1 MPKENRFAGLGE
13 AMESETESESDE
25 EETPGEDAPD
35 ASEKSEP
42 EPAGESE
49 TADES
54 ESEDASEKSDGVGE
68 KQRGD
73 GESNEGEEL
82 DEGDE
87 LDENDE
93 LDESEELDEAV
104 EAAESDTG
112 EESAEVADETGQTAE
127 AEGGPAFEF
136 EATTA
141 KSIYVRT
148 ETLDRL
154 DDAEFEV
161 ESFLRREHDVRDLT
175 GREFHD
181 ALVRVAAEYPE
192 EIADAVL
199 ETRDE

>member
-13 AMESETESESDE
+13 AMESESEPDAESDDE
-25 EETPGEDAPD
+25 QTADEGTTDK
-35 ASEKSEP
+35 SEKSEP
-42 EPAGESE
+42 EPAV
-49 TADES
+49 ES
-54 ESEDASEKSDGVGE
+54 ESE
-68 KQRGD
+68 GD
-73 GESNEGEEL
+73 SAP
-82 DEGDE
+82 D
-87 LDENDE
+87 
-93 LDESEELDEAV
+93 SK
-104 EAAESDTG
+104 AESDPESDEASESDDAG
-112 EESAEVADETGQTAE
+112 EGSEVVERNDGDEAEEATESNAETDGAESAVDTEQATETAD
-127 AEGGPAFEF
+127 GPAFEF

-148 ETLDRL
+148 ATLDRL

-161 ESFLRREHDVRDLT
+161 ESLLRREHDVRDLT

>member
-13 AMESETESESDE
+13 AMESESESDDE
-25 EETPGEDAPD
+25 EIPDETASDAPETSD
-35 ASEKSEP
+35 AEP
-42 EPAGESE
+42 VVESE

-54 ESEDASEKSDGVGE
+54 ESEGASEESDGGDE
-68 KQRGD
+68 KQGD
-73 GESNEGEEL
+73 GESDEGEEP
-82 DEGDE
+82 DESDE
-87 LDENDE
+87 LG
-93 LDESEELDEAV
+93 ESEKLDEAK

-112 EESAEVADETGQTAE
+112 EESAVADETKQATK

-148 ETLDRL
+148 ATLDRL

-161 ESFLRREHDVRDLT
+161 ESLLRREHDVRDLT